1 MRAQMIKALALATLA
16 FAAAATAAEGDE
28 GERVYNKWCSH
39 CHNSGRGNPGTESL
53 RFKYGDKIPAVL
65 LERSDLTPQAVT
77 TFVRTGVMSMPP
89 FRKTEISDAEL
100 TALSAYIAQ
109 ANSRNKK
116 KK

>member
-1 MRAQMIKALALATLA
+1 
-16 FAAAATAAEGDE
+16 
-28 GERVYNKWCSH
+28 
-39 CHNSGRGNPGTESL
+39 
-53 RFKYGDKIPAVL
+53 
-65 LERSDLTPQAVT
+65 VT